1 MVNAGLPAA
10 LACHGLG
17 KTFSSGSRI
26 IQALDGIDLTVASGR
41 ITGLIGPD
49 GAGKTT
55 LMQLMAAILDPTE
68 GRCTVMQHDTV
79 KDAYWI
85 NSHIG
90 YMFQGFTLYDKLSSR
105 HP

>member
-1 MVNAGLPAA
+1 MSEPAA
-10 LACHGLG
+10 A
-17 KTFSSGSRI
+17 I
-26 IQALDGIDLTVASGR
+26 IQTEQLGRAFRRKMVLRDVNITVYEGE
-41 ITGLIGPD
+41 IFGLLGPD

-90 YMFQGFTLYDKLSSR
+90 YMFQGFTLYDKLSIAENMR
-105 HP
+105 